1 MPKWSIMIMS
11 HGKEEMLQECLRL
24 LKLHTPFE
32 YDLVI
37 VDDASEPAYKQE
49 DYDATI
55 VRMPKR
61 SDCCNLRNVGMAMA
75 QGEFVF
81 WVDNDTMV
89 GENWYKPLIDG
100 MVDGVGLVGQ
110 KKDSRLIRKP
120 FLPLTQSDCMI
131 EDEFAYD
138 YNHLNNECD
147 FITSYCVL
155 VRKSAYRPTH
165 CYEMPTP
172 CLDPELG
179 AVVKASGYKVKVCD
193 DLAVNHLGSGT
204 PRPNGRDYLHHLAEN
219 FTKWYQFWEP
229 QSSKVWELYG
239 ENKVEYQHN
248 ANEPNREASRNQHG
262 DFDIDKL
269 PPVGEDGLPH
279 RL

>member
-1 MPKWSIMIMS
+1 MS
-11 HGKEEMLQECLRL
+11 HGKPEMLMECVDRL
-24 LKLHTPFE
+24 YKYTPFPFE
-32 YDLVI
+32 LVI
-37 VDDASEPAYKQE
+37 VDDASDPRYEPEMFLRK
-49 DYDATI
+49 ATI

-100 MVDGVGLVGQ
+100 MIDGVGLTGQ
-110 KKDSRLIRKP
+110 MKDSRLIRKP

-131 EDEFAYD
+131 EYEFAYD
-138 YNHLNNECD
+138 YNHHNNDCD

-155 VRKSAYRPTH
+155 VRKAAYRPTY
-165 CYEMPTP
+165 CYTMPTP

-179 AVVKASGYKVKVCD
+179 AVVKASGYRVSVVPNIN
-193 DLAVNHLGSGT
+193 VNHLGSGT

-219 FTKWYQFWEP
+219 FTKWYTFWEP
-229 QSSKVWELYG
+229 QAEKVWELYSG
-239 ENKVEYQHN
+239 REVEFQHD
-248 ANEPNREASRNQHG
+248 ANEPNRAQSRGQHG
-262 DFDIDKL
+262 DLDLDLTDEQIAA
-269 PPVGEDGLPH
+269 LPH